1 MNTYKLL
8 SLIAVS
14 SLTFS
19 VAQAQFVMG
28 NQLLP
33 SQPVKQLGNG
43 PSTSTGTILKKDI
56 RWESD
61 IPLKKTYGELTEV
74 QKAALRALYS
84 AMPEGDEPPFPVEG
98 MRAIF
103 YPIRNAQR
111 ITPSRGE
118 INMVVTVGPDGKA
131 SRVESFGSESPKMNE
146 VAQQILL
153 LTRYKPGICSGRP
166 CTMQFRFTQKLGS

>member
-61 IPLKKTYGELTEV
+61 SPLKKT
-74 QKAALRALYS
+74 
-84 AMPEGDEPPFPVEG
+84 
-98 MRAIF
+98 
-103 YPIRNAQR
+103 
-111 ITPSRGE
+111 
-118 INMVVTVGPDGKA
+118 
-131 SRVESFGSESPKMNE
+131 
-146 VAQQILL
+146 
-153 LTRYKPGICSGRP
+153 
-166 CTMQFRFTQKLGS
+166 